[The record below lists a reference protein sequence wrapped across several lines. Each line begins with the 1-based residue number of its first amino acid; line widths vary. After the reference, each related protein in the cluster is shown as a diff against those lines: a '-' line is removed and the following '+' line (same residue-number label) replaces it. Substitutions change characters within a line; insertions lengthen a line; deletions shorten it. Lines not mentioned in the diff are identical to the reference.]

1 PLLKPAV
8 APVERSAGGV
18 ELLPVR
24 PTLHA
29 KKQLREAGVQTEQV
43 PLLHRNPVALH
54 DAHALIIT
62 DPAAHIAQ
70 VPPQIDEHPSTLDG
84 LLRHLLDAKAPCFH
98 PSKGRAGSR
107 FCRIM
112 WLRGPDY
119 MLPAAPAVVV
129 DNLGLPI
136 AVGVEE
142 AADMGKRVPL
152 GRVLRVQKNG

>member
-1 PLLKPAV
+1 RL
-8 APVERSAGGV
+8 
-18 ELLPVR
+18 
-24 PTLHA
+24 
-29 KKQLREAGVQTEQV
+29 
-43 PLLHRNPVALH
+43 
-54 DAHALIIT
+54 
-62 DPAAHIAQ
+62 
-70 VPPQIDEHPSTLDG
+70 
-84 LLRHLLDAKAPCFH
+84 LLDAKAPCFH

-152 GRVLRVQKNG
+152 GRVLRVQKNGVVAQHVRERCLLPLAEEVVVGLSL